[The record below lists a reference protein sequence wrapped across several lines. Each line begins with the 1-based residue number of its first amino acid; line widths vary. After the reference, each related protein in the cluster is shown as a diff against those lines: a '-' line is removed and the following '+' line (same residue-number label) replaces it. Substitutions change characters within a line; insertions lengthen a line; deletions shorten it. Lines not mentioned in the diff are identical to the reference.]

1 MTTTKS
7 KKTTTTKKKSAPTPI
22 PELAANPFAF
32 EVLELASKQRTIAKK
47 VEVLEKYKDPS
58 LTAIFIW
65 NYDTALI
72 SALPEGDVP
81 YAGTDEQGSFSMT
94 LGQKIQDA
102 VAKMNELGSKSL
114 GSQDQGHS
122 SIRKEYTKFYN
133 FLRGGNDSLSNLRR
147 ETMFINIVSG
157 LHPLEAEIVLLCK
170 DKKLQTRYK
179 LDKKHIAKAYP
190 EIKWRDGFTL

>member
-7 KKTTTTKKKSAPTPI
+7 KKTTTTKKKTTPAPI

-32 EVLELASKQRTIAKK
+32 EVLELVSKQRTVAKK
-47 VEVLEKYKDPS
+47 VEVLQKYKHDS
-58 LTAIFIW
+58 LIAIFLW
-65 NYDTALI
+65 NYDTSLI

-102 VAKMNELGSKSL
+102 VAKMEELGTKSL

-122 SIRKEYTKFYN
+122 SIRREYTKFYN
-133 FLRGGNDSLSNLRR
+133 FLKGGNDSLSNLRR
-147 ETMFINIVSG
+147 ETMFINIASG

-170 DKKLQTRYK
+170 DKKLQTKYK
-179 LDKKHIAKAYP
+179 IDRKHIAKAYP

>member
-7 KKTTTTKKKSAPTPI
+7 KKTTTTKKKSTSTSI

-47 VEVLEKYKDPS
+47 VEVLEKYKHPS
-58 LTAIFIW
+58 LSCNFLW

-94 LGQKIQDA
+94 LG
-102 VAKMNELGSKSL
+102 
-114 GSQDQGHS
+114 
-122 SIRKEYTKFYN
+122 
-133 FLRGGNDSLSNLRR
+133 
-147 ETMFINIVSG
+147 
-157 LHPLEAEIVLLCK
+157 
-170 DKKLQTRYK
+170 
-179 LDKKHIAKAYP
+179 
-190 EIKWRDGFTL
+190 